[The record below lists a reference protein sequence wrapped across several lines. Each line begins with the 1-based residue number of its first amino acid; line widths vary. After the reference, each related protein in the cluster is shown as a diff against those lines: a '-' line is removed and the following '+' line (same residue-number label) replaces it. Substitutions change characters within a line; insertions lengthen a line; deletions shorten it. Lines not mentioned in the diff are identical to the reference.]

1 MTPFKITTDGLYGT
15 VEVDGRDIT
24 AQVAGL
30 TVDVGHGDV
39 TRLTLHVR
47 PHTGTIEGVAVIEQA
62 VAGPPSDLVRQLD
75 PSIIRERHMARGDTV
90 TADPYQAMLDIVAD
104 LLDQTGDTDE

>member
-1 MTPFKITTDGLYGT
+1 MTPFKITTDGMYGT

-30 TVDVGHGDV
+30 SFDAGHSDVA
-39 TRLTLHVR
+39 RLTLHVR
-47 PHTGTIEGVAVIEQA
+47 PTAGTIEGVAIIEQA
-62 VAGPPSDLVRQLD
+62 IAGPPSDLIRQLD
-75 PSIIRERHMARGDTV
+75 PSTIRGLHMERGDTV

-104 LLDQTGDTDE
+104 LLDQADGTDA